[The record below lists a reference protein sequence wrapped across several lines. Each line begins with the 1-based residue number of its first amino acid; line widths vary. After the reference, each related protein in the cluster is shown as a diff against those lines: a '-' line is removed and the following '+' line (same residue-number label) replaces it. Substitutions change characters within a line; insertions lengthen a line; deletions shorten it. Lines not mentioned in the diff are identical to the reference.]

1 MANDVRVTLGMDTK
15 QADDALKKYQ
25 MNVKKAGLALSAIGA
40 GGALAIKK
48 FTSAALEQEKAMA
61 GVLNSARN
69 TGESMVGLEEKI
81 ARATAALE
89 NKTNFGDEEQLR
101 VLTKM
106 IPVLGSTEKA
116 LEALPLIMDAAA
128 TTGRDLSSQSE
139 TLTKA
144 LAGTVHTAES
154 LGITFDKNATFS
166 QRLAQGFSLVKGQAV
181 AQADPFT
188 QLNNA
193 LGSMQEEI
201 GKELLPVLGKFADM
215 LKGVVSSFSSLN
227 PALKQFIAFGT
238 LGVTAFAGL
247 AGATILF
254 GVALKGV
261 LATSIAFIATP
272 IGAVIMAIAAAVAAV
287 IVVWKNWDSIVLFF
301 KETLNKLIG
310 IINDKFIGSVNN
322 MIEVMNKVPFVDV
335 GYVDKIKTFETKVDD
350 VAEAIK
356 ETSKTVVDDAIPS
369 FEGLKDLVDMSAQQ
383 MAALGKGIE
392 SLKKPVTEEDKA
404 QDRLSKITERLG
416 LKTGALNAEVQ
427 ALVDTGFFN
436 LQEALTEI
444 SRKYEGQFAESQQ
457 RAKNGLVLFNKELE
471 RQRLEAELG
480 AEALDKLIAAM
491 KAQAAAAGGGGIA
504 PRYDASMT
512 PADLTPEKLAEQTGI
527 SIAAARKQLE
537 DFPQFQTGI
546 TNNVSVT
553 VNATTGASADEIAKK
568 AATEVSSALGSS
580 AVSSEN
586 TRSS

>member
-1 MANDVRVTLGMDTK
+1 
-15 QADDALKKYQ
+15 
-25 MNVKKAGLALSAIGA
+25 
-40 GGALAIKK
+40 
-48 FTSAALEQEKAMA
+48 
-61 GVLNSARN
+61 
-69 TGESMVGLEEKI
+69 
-81 ARATAALE
+81 
-89 NKTNFGDEEQLR
+89 
-101 VLTKM
+101 
-106 IPVLGSTEKA
+106 
-116 LEALPLIMDAAA
+116 
-128 TTGRDLSSQSE
+128 
-139 TLTKA
+139 
-144 LAGTVHTAES
+144 
-154 LGITFDKNATFS
+154 
-166 QRLAQGFSLVKGQAV
+166 
-181 AQADPFT
+181 
-188 QLNNA
+188 
-193 LGSMQEEI
+193 
-201 GKELLPVLGKFADM
+201 
-215 LKGVVSSFSSLN
+215 
-227 PALKQFIAFGT
+227 
-238 LGVTAFAGL
+238 
-247 AGATILF
+247 
-254 GVALKGV
+254 V

-272 IGAVIMAIAAAVAAV
+272 VGAVIIAIAAAVAGV
-287 IVVWKNWDSIVLFF
+287 IVVWKNWGTIVDFF
-301 KETLNKLIG
+301 KEQLNKVITL
-310 IINDKFIGSVNN
+310 INDKFIGSVNN
-322 MIEVMNKVPFVDV
+322 MIEIMNKVPWVEI
-335 GYVDKIKTFETKVDD
+335 GYIDKIKTFETKVDD

-383 MAALGKGIE
+383 MAALEKGIE

-480 AEALDKLIAAM
+480 AEALDKLIVAM
-491 KAQAAAAGGGGIA
+491 KQANAAAGGGSVA

-537 DFPQFQTGI
+537 DFPQFATGI